1 MNLSPTLLLIA
12 YSQGIFPMANR
23 AGGIDWF
30 DPDPRAILPLD
41 DSFHIS
47 RSLARTLRRNPF
59 EIRVDTAFRQ
69 VMLACAQPAPGREAT
84 WIGDEF
90 IEAYSQLH
98 QLGFAHSVEAWLD
111 GKLVGGLYGVSLGGL
126 FAGES
131 MFSRAKDASKVALAH
146 LTNRLRTGGFTLHD
160 VQMMTPHLR
169 RFGAIL
175 IPREEYKARLA
186 EALRMNATF

>member
-12 YSQGIFPMANR
+12 YSQGIFPMTNR

-41 DSFHIS
+41 DSFHIP
-47 RSLARTLRRNPF
+47 RSLARALKRNSF
-59 EIRVDTAFRQ
+59 EIKVDTAFRD
-69 VMLACAQPAPGREAT
+69 VMMACAQPASGREVT

-131 MFSRAKDASKVALAH
+131 MFSRVKDASKVALTH
-146 LTNRLRTGGFTLHD
+146 LTNHLRAGGFVLHD

-186 EALRMNATF
+186 EALRVNATF

>member
-1 MNLSPTLLLIA
+1 MQLTPTLLLIA

-41 DSFHIS
+41 DSFHVS

-59 EIRVDTAFRQ
+59 EIRADTAFRQ
-69 VMLACAQPAPGREAT
+69 VMLACAQPAPGRENT
-84 WIGDEF
+84 WIGGEF
-90 IEAYSQLH
+90 IEVYLQLNRVG
-98 QLGFAHSVEAWLD
+98 LAHSVEAWLD

-131 MFSRAKDASKVALAH
+131 MFSRVKDASKVALVY
-146 LTNRLRTGGFTLHD
+146 LTDRLRAGGFALHD
-160 VQMMTPHLR
+160 VQMLTPHLQ

-186 EALRMNATF
+186 EALRVKATF

>member
-1 MNLSPTLLLIA
+1 MFLTPSLLLIA

-41 DSFHIS
+41 DSLHIS
-47 RSLARTLRRNPF
+47 RSLARTLRRKPF
-59 EIRVDTAFRQ
+59 EIKVDAAFRE
-69 VMLACAQPAPGREAT
+69 VMLACAQRENT
-84 WIGDEF
+84 WIGGEF

-131 MFSRAKDASKVALAH
+131 MFSRVKDASKVALAH
-146 LTNRLRTGGFTLHD
+146 LTDRLRTGGFVLHD

-175 IPREEYKARLA
+175 IPREAYKARLA
-186 EALRMNATF
+186 EALKVNATF